1 MKKSKTLFL
10 LATIAIMG
18 GIAASLYYFW
28 HQLTEL
34 PQWYAHDAPRSEA
47 QIQKSSA
54 AVEKKI
60 ASQVQATQPSSNKAT
75 NTGSSSGSSRADT
88 VQVALN
94 SEELNDLL
102 VTRIVEKSG
111 GKSIPESVKGIQTSV
126 QNNTLK
132 TGAVVDVKAL
142 QNSNLGTH
150 QKALLNEVT
159 QRFPVGD
166 RKVYIGVEGKPAI
179 QNGKLHFDENAKIQV
194 GNMSFT
200 IAEVAN
206 RLGVP
211 PEKVQD
217 QLNLELKLRGFNASD
232 IDFADGN
239 AILRGSASR

>member
-1 MKKSKTLFL
+1 MKKSSTLFL
-10 LATIAIMG
+10 LAAIGIVG
-18 GIAASLYYFW
+18 GIAASVYYFW
-28 HQLTEL
+28 HRVTEL
-34 PQWYAHDAPRSEA
+34 PQWYTHDAPRSYA

-54 AVEKKI
+54 AIEQKI
-60 ASQVQATQPSSNKAT
+60 ASQVQATQPSNSNKAI
-75 NTGSSSGSSRADT
+75 NMGSSRTDT

-102 VTRIVEKSG
+102 VTRITEKSG

-217 QLNLELKLRGFNASD
+217 QLNLELKLRGFNVND

-239 AILRGSASR
+239 AILRGAKSRP